1 MNRTPIIIAL
11 CGKGGVGKTSL
22 SALIVRA
29 LCHDRGKRIL
39 AIDADPAVGLSY
51 PLGVSVRKTVDQ
63 IRNDLIKTLENG
75 GKTSK
80 EELVRQLDY
89 EMFSAIEEKD
99 NLAFLAIGRPEG
111 DGCYCQVNSLLRD
124 LIREIAGRFDA
135 VVIDGEAGLEQINR
149 RVMDMVTHL
158 VIATDGSLK
167 GRNVAKTIHT
177 LSSNMGMVRKAGV
190 LFNNIRDT
198 EEADS
203 VTSANT
209 LPMIHLMHENYL
221 IRRYDREGLN
231 FFTLPDDEGL
241 SRLEASVMAFISEP

>member
-1 MNRTPIIIAL
+1 MSGTPIIIAL

-29 LCHDRGKRIL
+29 LCRDKKKRVL

-51 PLGVSVRKTVDQ
+51 PLGLTVQKTVDQ

-75 GKTSK
+75 AKTSK
-80 EELVRQLDY
+80 EDLIRELDY
-89 EMFSAIEEKD
+89 EMFSAIEERE

-111 DGCYCQVNSLLRD
+111 DGCYCQVNTLLRD

-135 VVIDGEAGLEQINR
+135 VVIDGEAGLEQISR

-177 LSSNMGMVRKAGV
+177 LSGNMGMIQKAGV

-198 EEADS
+198 EEANS
-203 VTSANT
+203 ITAANT
-209 LPMIHLMHENYL
+209 LPMIHLMHENSL
-221 IRRYDREGLN
+221 IRRYDREGLD
-231 FFTLPDDEGL
+231 FFCMPEDD
-241 SRLEASVMAFISEP
+241 SITRLEDAVFSFINER